1 MPLSEHE
8 QRILREIEARL
19 YETDPALAREVSST
33 TIYSHA
39 LRNIK
44 WALVGFVSGMVIMVV
59 SLSAHWLI
67 AFVGFLLMLGSALTV
82 ERNGRRMGRA
92 GWAQITG
99 SGNGEGTSGVRSIF
113 GVAGQRM
120 RERFQRNTSDEG

>member
-8 QRILREIEARL
+8 QRILQEIEARL
-19 YETDPALAREVSST
+19 YETDPGLAREVSST

-39 LRNIK
+39 LRNIR
-44 WALVGFVSGMVIMVV
+44 WALFGFVTGMVIMVA

-67 AFVGFLLMLGSALTV
+67 AFVGFLLMLGSALAV

-92 GWAQITG
+92 GWAQLTG
-99 SGNGEGTSGVRSIF
+99 NTNGEGSSGVRGIF
-113 GVAGQRM
+113 GTAGQRM